1 MASISSEPVPEREK
15 LMMYSNK
22 PGKRVLQRMK
32 RHWQFYMLVALPLL
46 YIIIFKYIPMFGVV
60 IAFKDYNLV
69 EGILGSPWVGFKY
82 FQQLLDAPYFW
93 DYLRNTLL
101 ISLYGLLVGF
111 PAPII
116 LALALNE
123 IRNGIFKK
131 SVQMV
136 TYAPYFISTV
146 IIVSILIV
154 NLSPNVGLLSNIY
167 RALGLEPIDF
177 LGRSELFKSIYVW
190 SDVWQN
196 MGYGAII
203 YIAALSGV
211 NPELY
216 EAAKVDG
223 ATRLQ
228 KIRNIDIPSLIPV
241 IVIMLIL
248 SLGQIMSL
256 GFEKIYLMQN
266 PLNQNTSEVI
276 STYVYKVGLLGA
288 NFSFSTAIGLFN
300 SVINFTLLII
310 VNFVAKK
317 ISSNSLW

>member
-1 MASISSEPVPEREK
+1 MDNISSRPVPKRE
-15 LMMYSNK
+15 LMMRPNK
-22 PGKRVLQRMK
+22 PGKQVLQQMK

-46 YIIIFKYIPMFGVV
+46 YLIIFKYVPMFGVV

-69 EGILGSPWVGFKY
+69 EGILGSPWAGFKY

-93 DYLRNTLL
+93 DYFRNTLL
-101 ISLYGLLVGF
+101 ISLYGLLIGF

-123 IRNGIFKK
+123 IRNGVFKK

-177 LGRSELFKSIYVW
+177 LGKSELFKSIYVW

-223 ATRLQ
+223 ATRFQ
-228 KIRNIDIPSLIPV
+228 KIWNIDIPSLIPV

-300 SVINFTLLII
+300 SLINFTLLII

-317 ISSNSLW
+317 LSSNSLW

>member
-1 MASISSEPVPEREK
+1 MASIRSSTVSKQELV
-15 LMMYSNK
+15 MYSKK
-22 PGKRVLQRMK
+22 PGRHAVQKIM
-32 RHWQFYMLVALPLL
+32 RHWQFYLLVALPLL
-46 YIIIFKYIPMFGVV
+46 YIITFKYLPMFGVM

-69 EGILGSPWVGFKY
+69 DGIWKSPWVGFKH
-82 FQQLLDAPYFW
+82 FEQLFDAPFFW
-93 DYLRNTLL
+93 DYLKNTLT

-123 IRNGIFKK
+123 IRNGFFKK

-177 LGRSELFKSIYVW
+177 LGRSEFFKSIYVW
-190 SDVWQN
+190 SDVWQF

-223 ATRLQ
+223 ATRFQ
-228 KIRNIDIPSLIPV
+228 KIRNIDLPSIVPV

-248 SLGQIMSL
+248 NIGQIMSV

-266 PLNQNTSEVI
+266 PLNQHTSEVI

-300 SVINFTLLII
+300 SIINFTLLII

>member
-1 MASISSEPVPEREK
+1 
-15 LMMYSNK
+15 MMYSNK

>member
-1 MASISSEPVPEREK
+1 MASISSEPVPERE

-22 PGKRVLQRMK
+22 PGKRVLQRLK

-46 YIIIFKYIPMFGVV
+46 YIIIFKYVPMFGIV

-69 EGILGSPWVGFKY
+69 EGIFGSPWVGFKY

-167 RALGLEPIDF
+167 RALGLEPVDF

>member
-1 MASISSEPVPEREK
+1 MASISSEPVPERE
-15 LMMYSNK
+15 LIMYSNK
-22 PGKRVLQRMK
+22 PGKRVLQRFK

-46 YIIIFKYIPMFGVV
+46 YIIIFKYVPMFGIV

-69 EGILGSPWVGFKY
+69 EGIFGSPWVGSKY

-167 RALGLEPIDF
+167 RALGLEPVDF
-177 LGRSELFKSIYVW
+177 LGRSELFKSIYVY

>member
-1 MASISSEPVPEREK
+1 MASISSKTVSQQE
-15 LMMYSNK
+15 LIMYSKK
-22 PGKRVLQRMK
+22 PGRHVVQKML
-32 RHWQFYMLVALPLL
+32 RHWQFYLLVSLPLL
-46 YIIIFKYIPMFGVV
+46 YIIIFKYVPMFGVV

-69 EGILGSPWVGFKY
+69 EGIWGSPWVGFKH
-82 FQQLLDAPYFW
+82 FEQLLDAPFFW
-93 DYLRNTLL
+93 DYLKNTLT

-123 IRNGIFKK
+123 IRHGFFKK
-131 SVQMV
+131 SVQMI

-167 RALGLEPIDF
+167 RALGLEPVDF
-177 LGRSELFKSIYVW
+177 LGKSEFFKSIYVW
-190 SDVWQN
+190 SDVWQH

-216 EAAKVDG
+216 EAAKMDG
-223 ATRLQ
+223 ATRFQ
-228 KIRNIDIPSLIPV
+228 KIRNIDIPSLVPV

-248 SLGQIMSL
+248 SIGQIMSV

-266 PLNQNTSEVI
+266 PLNQHTSEVI

-300 SVINFTLLII
+300 SIINFTLLII

>member
-1 MASISSEPVPEREK
+1 MASIRSSTVSKQELV
-15 LMMYSNK
+15 MYSKK
-22 PGKRVLQRMK
+22 PGRHAVQKIM
-32 RHWQFYMLVALPLL
+32 RHWQFYLLVALPLL
-46 YIIIFKYIPMFGVV
+46 YIIIFKYLPMFGVM

-69 EGILGSPWVGFKY
+69 DGIWKSPWVGFKH
-82 FQQLLDAPYFW
+82 FEQLFDAPFFW
-93 DYLRNTLL
+93 DYLKNTLT

-123 IRNGIFKK
+123 IRNGFFKK

-177 LGRSELFKSIYVW
+177 LGRSEFFKSIYVW
-190 SDVWQN
+190 SDVWQF

-223 ATRLQ
+223 ATRFQ
-228 KIRNIDIPSLIPV
+228 KIRNIDLPSIVPV

-248 SLGQIMSL
+248 NIGQIMSV

-266 PLNQNTSEVI
+266 PLNQHTSEVI

-300 SVINFTLLII
+300 SIINFTLLII

>member
-1 MASISSEPVPEREK
+1 
-15 LMMYSNK
+15 MYSKK
-22 PGKRVLQRMK
+22 PGRHAVQKIM
-32 RHWQFYMLVALPLL
+32 RHWQFYLLVALPLL
-46 YIIIFKYIPMFGVV
+46 YIIIFKYLPMFGVM

-69 EGILGSPWVGFKY
+69 DGIWKSPWVGFKH
-82 FQQLLDAPYFW
+82 FEQLFDAPFFW
-93 DYLRNTLL
+93 DYLKNTLT

-123 IRNGIFKK
+123 IRNGFFKK

-177 LGRSELFKSIYVW
+177 LGRSEFFKSIYVW
-190 SDVWQN
+190 SDVWQF

-223 ATRLQ
+223 ATRFQ
-228 KIRNIDIPSLIPV
+228 KIRNIDLPSIVPV

-248 SLGQIMSL
+248 NIGQIMSV

-266 PLNQNTSEVI
+266 PLNQHTSEVI

-300 SVINFTLLII
+300 SIINFTLLII

>member
-1 MASISSEPVPEREK
+1 MASISSEPVPERE
-15 LMMYSNK
+15 LIMYSNK
-22 PGKRVLQRMK
+22 PGKRVLQRFK

-46 YIIIFKYIPMFGVV
+46 YIIIFKYVPMFGIV

-69 EGILGSPWVGFKY
+69 EGIFGSPWVGFKY

-167 RALGLEPIDF
+167 RALGLEPVDF
-177 LGRSELFKSIYVW
+177 LGRSELFKSIYVY

>member
-1 MASISSEPVPEREK
+1 MADVDSKMIPTREIGWHAPET
-15 LMMYSNK
+15 
-22 PGKRVLQRMK
+22 GKHAARKIR
-32 RHWQFYMLVALPLL
+32 RHWQFYLLIALPLL
-46 YIIIFKYIPMFGVV
+46 YILIFKYVPMFGVL

-69 EGILGSPWVGFKY
+69 DGILGSPWAGFKY
-82 FQQLLDAPYFW
+82 FKQLLDAPFFW
-93 DYLRNTLL
+93 DYFRNTLML
-101 ISLYGLLVGF
+101 SLYGLLVGF
-111 PAPII
+111 PIPII

-123 IRNGIFKK
+123 IRNGFFKK

-154 NLSPNVGLLSNIY
+154 NLSPNVGLLSNVY
-167 RALGLEPIDF
+167 RALGLEPVDF
-177 LGRSELFKSIYVW
+177 MGKSELFRSIYVW
-190 SDVWQN
+190 SDVWQH

-228 KIRNIDIPSLIPV
+228 KIINIDIPSLLPV
-241 IVIMLIL
+241 VVIMLIL

-300 SVINFTLLII
+300 SVINFTLLIL
-310 VNFVAKK
+310 VNFAAKK

>member
-1 MASISSEPVPEREK
+1 
-15 LMMYSNK
+15 
-22 PGKRVLQRMK
+22 MK
-32 RHWQFYMLVALPLL
+32 RHWQFYLLVALPLL
-46 YIIIFKYIPMFGVV
+46 YIIIFKYVPMFGVV

-69 EGILGSPWVGFKY
+69 EGILGSPWAGFKY

-123 IRNGIFKK
+123 IRNGVFKK

-177 LGRSELFKSIYVW
+177 LGKSELFKSIYVW

-223 ATRLQ
+223 ATRFQ
-228 KIRNIDIPSLIPV
+228 KIFNIDIPSLIPV